1 VIPTFLRLRQG
12 ENFKR
17 GPWHLGRWSYV
28 VGTIAVVWVAFI
40 TILFM
45 LPTANPIHWS
55 NFNYT
60 VVAVIVVLGF
70 AGIYWLVSAK
80 NWFKGPKVQGTAE
93 ELAAIEQ
100 ELSA

>member
-1 VIPTFLRLRQG
+1 MWVI
-12 ENFKR
+12 
-17 GPWHLGRWSYV
+17 
-28 VGTIAVVWVAFI
+28 FI

-45 LPTANPIHWS
+45 LPTASPIHWV

-60 VVAVIVVLGF
+60 VVAVVVVLGF

-80 NWFKGPKVQGTAE
+80 NWFTGPRVQGSAE
-93 ELAAIEQ
+93 ELAAIER